1 MSRLSPPTEPS
12 REWNCNLN
20 VAWSAGKT
28 FLFLEKMSTR
38 NLQPTPKMISKSS
51 VPIDLFTAGCVEN
64 LGTDPG
70 LKLQTHNLLYSWKCY
85 RMISHPFRSTVEVK
99 REILA
104 IFHILLE
111 ALQPHLSQLKYY
123 VSRQITVYSGWVLL
137 NYGSTDRG
145 TSGTSG
151 TCGIYN
157 FWLKKVKK

>member
-12 REWNCNLN
+12 REWNCNLKPN
-20 VAWSAGKT
+20 VAWSAGKI

-38 NLQPTPKMISKSS
+38 NLQPTPKIISKSS
-51 VPIDLFTAGCVEN
+51 VPIDLFTVGCVEN

-70 LKLQTHNLLYSWKCY
+70 LTTDAQLVVLVEVL
-85 RMISHPFRSTVEVK
+85 SHPFRSTVEVK

-123 VSRQITVYSGWVLL
+123 VSRQITVYSEARSSVLRYRIKFAML
-137 NYGSTDRG
+137 ISF
-145 TSGTSG
+145 TSALQL
-151 TCGIYN
+151 ILLQ
-157 FWLKKVKK
+157 F